1 MNMQKKF
8 RLIYILLFWL
18 VSCVALAAE
27 SPLPMLQNTSDQLL
41 SALQQN
47 KATLKSNPQVVY
59 NLVHQILLPHIDLQG
74 MARSVLGR
82 NVWQNAT
89 PQQQEQF
96 TYQFTELLVHTYSS
110 ALAAYQDQT
119 VKFFPL
125 RGNQGGQTHIQ
136 VNSQILQNGGPPITV
151 NYRLVLQGDE
161 WKVFDFSVDGVSMLE
176 SFRSQFATELSNGNL
191 DALIKKLAN
200 HNAQAANNVD

>member
-1 MNMQKKF
+1 M
-8 RLIYILLFWL
+8 
-18 VSCVALAAE
+18 
-27 SPLPMLQNTSDQLL
+27 
-41 SALQQN
+41 
-47 KATLKSNPQVVY
+47 
-59 NLVHQILLPHIDLQG
+59 
-74 MARSVLGR
+74 
-82 NVWQNAT
+82 
-89 PQQQEQF
+89 
-96 TYQFTELLVHTYSS
+96 VHTYSS

-125 RGNQGGQTHIQ
+125 RGNLDGQTHIQ

-151 NYRLVLQGDE
+151 NYRLVLEGGE

-200 HNAQAANNVD
+200 HNSQAANNVD